1 MISKSRLFVGYIS
14 YFIIQIIISL
24 IIVWILSL
32 FIPIYYFNTLLIVL
46 MWLLLNYSKYTKQY
60 FVKLNVLGSFIPLYY
75 ILKKHKTISKLRKHF
90 YKLYYSGVVIEY
102 ELYGDFK
109 DIKMIISNKNIHYKQ
124 IHFNIFQYK
133 SWINLLKQRYEDT
146 WYCMFIF
153 NKIPKSGY
161 MKLSYL

>member
-1 MISKSRLFVGYIS
+1 MKQKKQNDKEINEVEETPKKGKF
-14 YFIIQIIISL
+14 FND
-24 IIVWILSL
+24 
-32 FIPIYYFNTLLIVL
+32 PI
-46 MWLLLNYSKYTKQY
+46 
-60 FVKLNVLGSFIPLYY
+60 YY

-109 DIKMIISNKNIHYKQ
+109 DIKMITSNKNIHYKQ